1 MLRFE
6 HPIRLAAPHAR
17 VDRGGALY
25 LSEEPLPGFLAEKRG
40 AFYALTP
47 DDALIGAF
55 AAWAKPQISGDG
67 VCASLNKLSGGEAED
82 LPLFLA
88 GVKLL
93 DMPVPDSAIQ
103 FYEKRVR
110 QRAAACLRLKSGG
123 GLLCLCLA
131 CAHLAW
137 QANAGQEPP
146 GVPEV

>member
-1 MLRFE
+1 MRFE
-6 HPIRLAAPHAR
+6 HPIRLAAPRAR

-25 LSEEPLPGFLAEKRG
+25 LSEEPLPGFQAENRS

-47 DDALIGAF
+47 EDTLIGAF
-55 AAWAKPQISGDG
+55 AVWARPKVERDATC
-67 VCASLNKLSGGEAED
+67 VLLRRLLGGEAED

-88 GVKLL
+88 GVKLMDL
-93 DMPVPDSAIQ
+93 SAPDAAIQ
-103 FYEKRVR
+103 SYEKRVR

-123 GLLCLCLA
+123 GLLWLCLA